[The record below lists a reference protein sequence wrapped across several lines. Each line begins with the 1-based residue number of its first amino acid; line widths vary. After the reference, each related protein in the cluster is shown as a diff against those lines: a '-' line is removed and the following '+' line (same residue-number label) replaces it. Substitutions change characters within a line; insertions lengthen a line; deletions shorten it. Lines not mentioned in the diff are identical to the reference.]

1 VKKVVKHMH
10 KKKELKDKKK
20 AINKLWDEKDE
31 VVIDNEAVLLKS
43 SSKKIADISDIPGVG
58 EKIAEKI
65 KEAGYVDMM
74 SLAAASPS
82 QLAEAATV
90 GEPTAAKII
99 EAARETLDIGYET
112 ADKVMARREV
122 MEKITTG
129 SKNLDELLGGG
140 IETLGIT
147 EAYGQFAS
155 GKSQL
160 AFQLAVNVQLP
171 KDQGGLNGKCLFIDT
186 EGTFRPERIMQ
197 MAEGLGLDPKKVLKN
212 IIVARAYNSA
222 HQIVLAEKAGEII
235 RENKVKLMIVDSIT
249 AAFRG
254 DFTGRGT
261 LAARQQ
267 SLNRHLH
274 TLQRLADVYNIAI
287 YYTNQV
293 MSNPGIMFGDP
304 TRPIGGH
311 IIGHCA
317 DTRLYLRK
325 SKGELR
331 IAKTKDSPVLPEG
344 EAVFTVTPDGLNDPK
359 EKKK

>member
-1 VKKVVKHMH
+1 MG
-10 KKKELKDKKK
+10 
-20 AINKLWDEKDE
+20 
-31 VVIDNEAVLLKS
+31 
-43 SSKKIADISDIPGVG
+43 KKIKEISDVPGVG
-58 EKIAEKI
+58 EKIAQKI
-65 KEAGYVDMM
+65 KDAGYIDMM
-74 SLAAASPS
+74 AIAAASPAE
-82 QLAEAATV
+82 LAEAATV
-90 GEPTAAKII
+90 GEATAAKII
-99 EAARETLDIGYET
+99 EAARETLDIGFET
-112 ADKVMARREV
+112 ADKVMSKREN

-129 SKNLDELLGGG
+129 SNNLDELLGGG
-140 IETLGIT
+140 IETMGIT

-171 KDQGGLNGKCLFIDT
+171 KDKGGLNAKCLFIDT
-186 EGTFRPERIMQ
+186 EGTFRPERVKQ
-197 MAEGLGLDPKKVLKN
+197 LAEAAGLDPKKVLKN
-212 IIVARAYNSA
+212 IIIARAYNSA
-222 HQIVLAEKAGEII
+222 HQIVLAEKAGEMI
-235 RENKVKLMIVDSIT
+235 RKEKIKLVIVDSVT

-317 DTRLYLRK
+317 DTRIYLRK
-325 SKGELR
+325 SKDQHR
-331 IAKTKDSPVLPEG
+331 IAKIKDSPVLPEG
-344 EAVFTVTPDGLNDPK
+344 EAVFLVTPEGLKDPK
-359 EKKK
+359 EKK

>member
-1 VKKVVKHMH
+1 MGR
-10 KKKELKDKKK
+10 KKKEEVS
-20 AINKLWDEKDE
+20 AEEAVEEPVVEEKE
-31 VVIDNEAVLLKS
+31 VVFTRKS
-43 SSKKIADISDIPGVG
+43 TKKITDISEIPGVG

-65 KEAGYVDMM
+65 KDAGYIDMM

-82 QLAEAATV
+82 ELADAATV
-90 GEPTAAKII
+90 GESTAIKII
-99 EAARETLDIGYET
+99 DAARNTMDIGFET
-112 ADKVMARREV
+112 ADQVMHKRAN

-129 SKNLDELLGGG
+129 SKNLDDLLGGG
-140 IETLGIT
+140 IETMGIT

-171 KDQGGLNGKCLFIDT
+171 KDKGGLEAKCLFIDT
-186 EGTFRPERIMQ
+186 EGTFRPERIKQ
-197 MAEGLGLDPKKVLKN
+197 MAEGLGLDADKVLKN
-212 IIVARAYNSA
+212 IIVARAYNSS

-235 RENKVKLMIVDSIT
+235 RENNVKLMIVDSIT
-249 AAFRG
+249 ATFRG

-274 TLQRLADVYNIAI
+274 TLQRLADVYNIAV

-311 IIGHCA
+311 IIGHFA

-325 SKGELR
+325 SKDQNR
-331 IAKTKDSPVLPEG
+331 IAKCKDSPNLPEG
-344 EAVFTVTPDGLNDPK
+344 EAVFLVTPEGIMNPK
-359 EKKK
+359 EKK